1 MRRELR
7 SRAVVLLKVTCSL
20 AFALG
25 VVHISSAASQCMKWI
40 YFAARCDEATEA
52 LKRVQQLAREDTS
65 CESALAMQEALY
77 LQATAMNI
85 KGE

>member
-1 MRRELR
+1 
-7 SRAVVLLKVTCSL
+7 
-20 AFALG
+20 
-25 VVHISSAASQCMKWI
+25 MKWI